1 MLTLS
6 RAIAR
11 RPRVL
16 LADELSLGLAPL
28 IVRRLLDKVREAAD
42 AGCGVVLV
50 EQHVRRVLRIA
61 DRCYVMHRGRVAI
74 SGTSAEVFDRLD
86 EIERNYLT

>member
-28 IVRRLLDKVREAAD
+28 IVRRLLDKVEKPQTP
-42 AGCGVVLV
+42 G
-50 EQHVRRVLRIA
+50 
-61 DRCYVMHRGRVAI
+61 
-74 SGTSAEVFDRLD
+74 AESCWWSS
-86 EIERNYLT
+86 T